1 MNLSAQVT
9 DISVQDTLPPARP
22 DSLQV
27 DSLGAG
33 PTAARAA
40 QGRQVTFSKDSL
52 DAPVEY
58 NATDSMI
65 YDIKGQKIHLYGN
78 ASVSYTSINLKAAH
92 IIFDWATNV
101 VTAEG
106 MPDSLGRP
114 SGKPEFSDG
123 AQSFVADSMRYNF
136 QTRKG
141 VVYDVTT
148 KQNDVVVH
156 GARSKFVSSP
166 AQDSTQKANDVIF
179 SSDALFTTCTHDN
192 PHFGIHSRKQKVVP
206 NKLVVVGPSNLE
218 IMGVPTPLWLPFG
231 FFPISS
237 GRRTGLLFPRD
248 YQYSPQWGFG
258 LEGIGW
264 FFPLGDHFNL
274 SLTTNLYIKGTW
286 GVNASSQY
294 RKRYK
299 YNGSFD
305 LGYDVRRQEDNEGN
319 IDRPKSFRFRWS
331 HQQDRSAHPTNTFG
345 GSINIQTNNY
355 QSRVFNDASRVLQN
369 QLNSNLSFS
378 KNWRDKPINLNA
390 SLSHNQNSATRNVT
404 INFPNVKF
412 QTQALYPFKR
422 QERSGKEKWFE
433 TITLRYQGDARN
445 RFEATDTTLF
455 TQKTFEDAQFGV
467 QHSVNSGTSF
477 KLFRYLNLNPSV
489 NYDEVWYLKS
499 LRKGF
504 TPGLEIDTI
513 FNNGVET
520 YDTTAY
526 GEIQENL
533 VTGFESFREFSASI
547 SLNTQLFGTMQF
559 KKGWLRGIR
568 HVMKPS
574 VSFGYTPDYTIPE
587 LGYFR
592 TVRDSSTADGLREYS
607 IFDGAIFGGPPTGGR
622 QMAMSYSINNIF
634 EAKYFSKKDSTDKKL
649 KLFDNIVVSGN
660 YNFAADSLNFSPVNI
675 SGTTRLAKG
684 MTTVG
689 LRAQFDPYAVEEV
702 NGRAKRINEFAWNRD
717 GKLLRFVN
725 AQARFTTNITVGK
738 IRALFMGQEE
748 EVVEDPLVEEAKRL
762 EEPEE
767 TDFLSLFEN
776 FRIGHN
782 LVFDWEGL
790 PDGRDTFRISTHSIN
805 CQGSIALTDNWNIN
819 IGNFGYDFVR
829 KGITYPSVGFSRD
842 LHCWE
847 MGMNWQPTRGTY
859 SFFIQVRPG
868 TLDFLKIP
876 YNRNNIDARSGF

>member
-1 MNLSAQVT
+1 MQVDILAAGADSLSAP
-9 DISVQDTLPPARP
+9 I
-22 DSLQV
+22 
-27 DSLGAG
+27 
-33 PTAARAA
+33 
-40 QGRQVTFSKDSL
+40 RQVAFSKDSL
-52 DAPVEY
+52 DAPVAY

-65 YDIKGQKIHLYGN
+65 YDISGQKIHLYGN
-78 ASVSYTSINLKAAH
+78 ASVAYTTITLNAAH
-92 IIFDWATNV
+92 IVFDWATNI

-114 SGKPEFSDG
+114 SGLPEFSDG
-123 AQSFVADSMRYNF
+123 EQSFVADSMRYNF
-136 QTRKG
+136 LTSKG

-148 KQNDVVVH
+148 TQNDVVVH
-156 GARSKFVSSP
+156 SARSKFVSNTVK
-166 AQDSTQKANDVIF
+166 DSTQQRNDVIF
-179 SSDALFTTCTHDN
+179 SSDAIFTTCIHDH
-192 PHFGIHSRKQKVVP
+192 PHFGVHSRRQKIVP

-274 SLTTNLYIKGTW
+274 SLTTNLYVKGTW
-286 GVNASSQY
+286 GVNATSQY

-299 YNGSFD
+299 YNGNFD
-305 LGYDVRRQEDNEGN
+305 LGYDVRRQEDDEGN

-369 QLNSNLSFS
+369 QLNSNLAFS

-390 SLSHNQNSATRNVT
+390 SLSHSQNSATRNVT
-404 INFPNVKF
+404 VNFPNVKF

-422 QERSGKEKWFE
+422 KERSGKEKWFE

-455 TQKTFEDAQFGV
+455 SQQTLRDAQFGV
-467 QHSVNSGTSF
+467 QHAVTSGTSF
-477 KLFRYLNLNPSV
+477 KLLRYLNLNPSV
-489 NYDEVWYLKS
+489 SYDEVWYLKS
-499 LRKGF
+499 LRKDF
-504 TPGLEIDTI
+504 VPGLEIDTT

-520 YDTTAY
+520 YDTLSY
-526 GEIQENL
+526 GMVNDTLIP
-533 VTGFESFREFSASI
+533 GFKSFREFNASI
-547 SLNTQLFGTMQF
+547 SLNTQLFGTLQF

-574 VSFGYTPDYTIPE
+574 VSFGFMPDYTNPS
-587 LGYFR
+587 LGYYR
-592 TVRDSSTADGLREYS
+592 TVESETDPNDFSEYS
-607 IFDGAIFGGPPTGGR
+607 IFQGAIFGGPSSGGR

-649 KLFDNIVVSGN
+649 KLFDNIIVSGN
-660 YNFAADSLNFSPVNI
+660 YNFAADSLNFSPVSI
-675 SGTTRLAKG
+675 GGTTRLAKG
-684 MTTVG
+684 LTTVG
-689 LRAQFDPYAVEEV
+689 LRAQFDPYVVEQI
-702 NGRAKRINEFAWNRD
+702 NGRTVRLNEFAWNRD

-725 AQARFTTNITVGK
+725 AQARFNTNITVGK
-738 IRALFMGQEE
+738 IRALFMGEE
-748 EVVEDPLVEEAKRL
+748 EKVIEDPLEEEAKRL
-762 EEPEE
+762 EEPKE

-790 PDGRDTFRISTHSIN
+790 PDGRDTFKISTHSIN
-805 CQGSIALTDNWNIN
+805 CQGSIQMTDNWNIN

-829 KGITYPSVGFSRD
+829 KGITYPSVGFSRN

>member
-1 MNLSAQVT
+1 MLNLTAQ
-9 DISVQDTLPPARP
+9 DGNIPMRDTLPPVQLDSMQVDTFAAGG
-22 DSLQV
+22 DSLLAPV
-27 DSLGAG
+27 
-33 PTAARAA
+33 
-40 QGRQVTFSKDSL
+40 RQVAFSKDSL
-52 DAPVEY
+52 DAPVAY

-65 YDIKGQKIHLYGN
+65 YDISGQKIHLYGN
-78 ASVSYTSINLKAAH
+78 ASVTYTTITLEAAH
-92 IIFDWATNV
+92 IVFDWATNI

-114 SGKPEFSDG
+114 SGLPEFSDG
-123 AQSFVADSMRYNF
+123 EQSFVADSMRYNF
-136 QTRKG
+136 LTSKG

-148 KQNDVVVH
+148 TQNDVVVH
-156 GARSKFVSSP
+156 SARSKFVSNTV
-166 AQDSTQKANDVIF
+166 QDSTQQRNDVIF
-179 SSDALFTTCTHDN
+179 SSDAIFTTCTHDN
-192 PHFGIHSRKQKVVP
+192 PHFGVHSRKQKIVP

-286 GVNASSQY
+286 GVNATSQY

-299 YNGSFD
+299 YNGNFD
-305 LGYDVRRQEDNEGN
+305 LGYDVRRQEDDEGN

-369 QLNSNLSFS
+369 QLNSNLAFS

-390 SLSHNQNSATRNVT
+390 SLSHSQNSATRNVT
-404 INFPNVKF
+404 VNFPNVKF

-422 QERSGKEKWFE
+422 KERSGKEKWFE

-455 TQKTFEDAQFGV
+455 SQKTLREAQFGV

-489 NYDEVWYLKS
+489 SYDEVWYLKS
-499 LRKGF
+499 LRKDF
-504 TPGLEIDTI
+504 IPGLEIDTT
-513 FNNGVET
+513 FNNGLET
-520 YDTTAY
+520 YDTLSY
-526 GEIQENL
+526 GMVNDTLIP
-533 VTGFESFREFSASI
+533 GFKSFREFNASI
-547 SLNTQLFGTMQF
+547 SLNTQIFGTVQF

-574 VSFGYTPDYTIPE
+574 VSFGFMPDYTDPS
-587 LGYFR
+587 LGYYR
-592 TVRDSSTADGLREYS
+592 TVESETDPNEFSEYS
-607 IFDGAIFGGPPTGGR
+607 IFQGAIFGGPSSGGR

-634 EAKYFSKKDSTDKKL
+634 EAKYFSKKDSSDKKL
-649 KLFDNIVVSGN
+649 KLFDNIIVSGN

-684 MTTVG
+684 LTTVG
-689 LRAQFDPYAVEEV
+689 LRAQFDPYVVEKI
-702 NGRAKRINEFAWNRD
+702 NGRTVRLNEFAWNRD

-725 AQARFTTNITVGK
+725 AQARFNTNITVGK
-738 IRALFMGQEE
+738 IRALFMGEEE
-748 EVVEDPLVEEAKRL
+748 EVVEDPLEE
-762 EEPEE
+762 EEKKLRKPEE

-790 PDGRDTFRISTHSIN
+790 PDGRDTFKVATHSIN
-805 CQGSIALTDNWNIN
+805 CQGSIQMTDNWNIN

-829 KGITYPSVGFSRD
+829 KGITYPSVGFSRN

-859 SFFIQVRPG
+859 SFYIQVRPG